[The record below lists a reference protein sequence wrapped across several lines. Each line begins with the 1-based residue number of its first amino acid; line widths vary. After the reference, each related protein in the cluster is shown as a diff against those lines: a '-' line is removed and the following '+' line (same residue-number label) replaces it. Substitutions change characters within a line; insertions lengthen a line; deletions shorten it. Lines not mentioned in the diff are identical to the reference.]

1 MTTLKDM
8 EKYLIPIPMA
18 WDEDEDQKTPES
30 KIGLNKSD
38 IIMALDNLK
47 GLDVPRREVVR
58 FLIKEVKEI
67 FGGGTLDTLEIYG
80 GGEK

>member
-18 WDEDEDQKTPES
+18 WDEDQTPET
-30 KIGLNKSD
+30 KIGLNKSE
-38 IIMALDNLK
+38 ITMALDNLK
-47 GLDVPRREVVR
+47 VLDVPRREVVR
-58 FLIKEVKEI
+58 FLIKEVKDI
-67 FGGGTLDTLEIYG
+67 FGGGTLDTLEIFG